1 MTPARPLFMAAAQY
15 VSSSWIWEPFV
26 VCPLL
31 HSVDH
36 TGDGRNEE
44 AESLFMLT
52 LFFSMRFPV
61 RGSANIEHLAH
72 DPAAKDRC
80 PRRLGWDLAM
90 SNWHRQ

>member
-1 MTPARPLFMAAAQY
+1 MTPARPLFMAATRY

-44 AESLFMLT
+44 AESLFIT
-52 LFFSMRFPV
+52 YAVFFNELS
-61 RGSANIEHLAH
+61 GSGTNGYVTSC
-72 DPAAKDRC
+72 R
-80 PRRLGWDLAM
+80 
-90 SNWHRQ
+90 